1 MRLVILESPL
11 AGDVVVNQQYARLAL
26 LDSLRRGESP
36 LASHLLYPQVLD
48 DAAPDERHLGIEAG
62 LAWGRY
68 ADATVVY
75 TDKGVSD
82 GMKQGINRALAEGRV
97 IAYRSLESYGV

>member
-1 MRLVILESPL
+1 MRKVILESPL
-11 AGDVVVNQQYARLAL
+11 SGDVSANQEYAKLAL

-48 DAAPDERHLGIEAG
+48 DAEPDERRIGIEAG
-62 LAWGRY
+62 LAWGIH

-75 TDKGVSD
+75 TDKGISG
-82 GMKQGINRALAEGRV
+82 GMKYGINRAIAEGRV
-97 IAYRSLESYGV
+97 IEYRSLESYGV

>member
-11 AGDVVVNQQYARLAL
+11 RGDMPANLAYAKEAL

-36 LASHLLYPQVLD
+36 MASHLLYPQVLD
-48 DAAPDERHLGIEAG
+48 DAEPEERRLGIEAG
-62 LAWGRY
+62 LAWGLH

-75 TDKGVSD
+75 TDRGISS
-82 GMKQGINRALAEGRV
+82 GMRRGINRALAEGRV
-97 IAYRSLESYGV
+97 IEYRSLESYGV

>member
-1 MRLVILESPL
+1 MRKVILESPL
-11 AGDVVVNQQYARLAL
+11 SGDVAANQDYARLAL

-48 DAAPDERHLGIEAG
+48 DAEPDERRIGIEAG
-62 LAWGRY
+62 LAWGIH

-75 TDKGVSD
+75 TDKGISQ
-82 GMKQGINRALAEGRV
+82 GMKLGINRALAEGRV
-97 IAYRSLESYGV
+97 IEYRSLESYGV

>member
-1 MRLVILESPL
+1 MRLVIVESPL
-11 AGDVVVNQQYARLAL
+11 SGDVPTNQEYARLAL

-48 DAAPDERHLGIEAG
+48 DAEPDERRIGIEAG
-62 LAWGRY
+62 LAWGIH

-75 TDKGVSD
+75 TDKGISG
-82 GMKQGINRALAEGRV
+82 GMKYGINRAIAEGRV
-97 IAYRSLESYGV
+97 IEYRSLESYGV

>member
-1 MRLVILESPL
+1 MRLVIVESPL
-11 AGDVVVNQQYARLAL
+11 SGDVPTNQEYARLAL

-48 DAAPDERHLGIEAG
+48 DAEPDERRIGIEAG
-62 LAWGRY
+62 LAWGIH

-75 TDKGVSD
+75 TDKGISQ
-82 GMKQGINRALAEGRV
+82 GMKLGINRALAEGRV
-97 IAYRSLESYGV
+97 IEYRSLESYGV